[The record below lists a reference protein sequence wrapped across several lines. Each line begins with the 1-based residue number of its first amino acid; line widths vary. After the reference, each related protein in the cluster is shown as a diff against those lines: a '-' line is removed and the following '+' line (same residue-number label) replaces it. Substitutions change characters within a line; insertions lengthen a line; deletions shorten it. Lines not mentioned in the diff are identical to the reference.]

1 MYRLLTLAFLM
12 AVCLVQL
19 FAPWP
24 RHAAAEG
31 ALAVG
36 ITGDVAKDGYSIGIA
51 YNIKTEEE
59 ARQGALDHC
68 RKTGS
73 PATKPKCAI
82 VATFHLQC
90 AAEAEDPQAGTPG
103 AGWGIGPDKD
113 AAEKIAMSNCAATAG
128 TGREKFCKV
137 VTSKCDG
144 QKEEK

>member
-1 MYRLLTLAFLM
+1 MRSANSSTTISPRRCNSPKTPISSRWIERPTLSLQQRGACGRIFLGGTGSMCRLLTPAFLM

-24 RHAAAEG
+24 PQAAAEG

-82 VATFHLQC
+82 VATR
-90 AAEAEDPQAGTPG
+90 
-103 AGWGIGPDKD
+103 
-113 AAEKIAMSNCAATAG
+113 S
-128 TGREKFCKV
+128 
-137 VTSKCDG
+137 
-144 QKEEK
+144 EE